1 MALLPCGDRKRLARR
16 HLLVHAP
23 AIGGD
28 HLRRRALA
36 LVVADAF
43 LDPGGVVGV
52 RAGWRDDRGRAQSDE
67 NGCERRDRLHG
78 YPPGA
83 ARSRMPPLTR
93 APGRS
98 SITYGCVYIDIA
110 RIAGGSIAG
119 FRYSYRQTRA
129 KQGDCRVN

>member
-1 MALLPCGDRKRLARR
+1 MLLLPCGDRKRLARR

-28 HLRRRALA
+28 PLRRRALA

-43 LDPGGVVGV
+43 LDPGGVVGI
-52 RAGWRDDRGRAQSDE
+52 RAGWRDDGGRAQSDE

-83 ARSRMPPLTR
+83 ARPRMRPLTR
-93 APGRS
+93 APGRP
-98 SITYGCVYIDIA
+98 SITPGCVGIDNA
-110 RIAGGSIAG
+110 RTAGGRSA
-119 FRYSYRQTRA
+119 
-129 KQGDCRVN
+129 